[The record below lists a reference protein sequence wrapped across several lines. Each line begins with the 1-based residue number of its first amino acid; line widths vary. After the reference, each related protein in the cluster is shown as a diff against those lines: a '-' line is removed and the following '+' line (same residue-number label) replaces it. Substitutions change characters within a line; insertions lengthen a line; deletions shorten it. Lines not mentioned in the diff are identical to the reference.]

1 MYKMIFCCNICNF
14 YTLNRYDYKKHIQ
27 TKKHISNFNISHL
40 DEPKNKNE
48 ENEDSSADNHI
59 VLNILDNSNQKNNE
73 PITPKKINYDLNK
86 SRTCKYCGLCYAY
99 SSGLSRHMKTCNGT
113 KTEEPQIT
121 SPNDP
126 NVMNMMNMLLQDNV
140 AFKKI
145 IADVVKNTTEL
156 MKTNQD
162 LMANQQA
169 TTDKV
174 LELCLN
180 NTNNLASITNNNI
193 YNHKGDNHFSINVFL
208 NEKCKDAMNM
218 SDFVN
223 SIEISTKDM
232 ENVGRDGYV
241 KGISNIFIDN
251 LKNTDVHKRP
261 IHCSDRKR
269 EVLYVK
275 EHDKWEREGVNSD
288 NLINAVKKVE
298 HKNLV
303 ILNEWA
309 KQNPECENSYTH
321 ANDMYMKFSKN
332 VQDGEDENIMKV
344 VKNIAKETV
353 IERNTLVEP
362 NL

>member
-1 MYKMIFCCNICNF
+1 MYKMIFSCNICNF
-14 YTLNRYDYKKHIQ
+14 YTLNRYDYKKHVQ
-27 TKKHISNFNISHL
+27 TKKHISKCGISHL
-40 DEPKNKNE
+40 DEPNNVNEDSTE
-48 ENEDSSADNHI
+48 ENEI
-59 VLNILDNSNQKNNE
+59 VLNIVDNSNQKHNE
-73 PITPKKINYDLNK
+73 PIIPTKNNRSSNK

-99 SSGLSRHMKTCNGT
+99 SSGLSRHMKTCNGVGTEQT
-113 KTEEPQIT
+113 KIT
-121 SPNDP
+121 NPNDV
-126 NVMNMMNMLLQDNV
+126 NIVNMMNTILQDNV
-140 AFKKI
+140 TFKNI
-145 IADVVKNTTEL
+145 IADIVKNQQGL
-156 MKTNQD
+156 I
-162 LMANQQA
+162 ANQQA

-180 NTNNLASITNNNI
+180 NNNNAASITNNNI
-193 YNHKGDNHFSINVFL
+193 YNHKGDNHFSVNFFL

-223 SIEISTKDM
+223 SIELSMEDM
-232 ENVGRDGYV
+232 ENVGRNGYV
-241 KGISNIFIDN
+241 KGISSIFIDN

-275 EHDKWEREGVNSD
+275 EHDKWEREGVDSG

-309 KQNPECENSYTH
+309 KQHPECENSDTR

-332 VQDGEDENIMKV
+332 VQDGEDDNILKV

-353 IERNTLVEP
+353 IERNNVIE
-362 NL
+362 

>member
-1 MYKMIFCCNICNF
+1 MLYYCNDCVICTSNLSDYNKHLKTNKHRNKVKNQNTATFCIKNQIIQNKQDLNENIN
-14 YTLNRYDYKKHIQ
+14 LNI
-27 TKKHISNFNISHL
+27 NIPSTNDDSHETNKL
-40 DEPKNKNE
+40 KSKNK
-48 ENEDSSADNHI
+48 
-59 VLNILDNSNQKNNE
+59 Q
-73 PITPKKINYDLNK
+73 
-86 SRTCKYCGLCYAY
+86 CKYCGLCYAY

-113 KTEEPQIT
+113 KTEDQQIMNT
-121 SPNDP
+121 NDS

-140 AFKKI
+140 TFKNI
-145 IADVVKNTTEL
+145 IVDIVK
-156 MKTNQD
+156 
-162 LMANQQA
+162 NQQA

-180 NTNNLASITNNNI
+180 NTNNAASVTNNNI

-208 NEKCKDAMNM
+208 NEKCKDAMNIT
-218 SDFVN
+218 DFVN
-223 SIEISTKDM
+223 SIELSTEDM
-232 ENVGRDGYV
+232 ENVGRNGYV

-309 KQNPECENSYTH
+309 KKNPECENSYTR
-321 ANDMYMKFSKN
+321 ANDTYMKFSKN
-332 VQDGEDENIMKV
+332 VQDGEDENILKV
-344 VKNIAKETV
+344 IKNIAKETV
-353 IERNTLVEP
+353 IERNNLVE
-362 NL
+362 

>member
-1 MYKMIFCCNICNF
+1 MYKMIFSCNICNF
-14 YTLNRYDYKKHIQ
+14 YTLNRYDYKKHVQ
-27 TKKHISNFNISHL
+27 TKKHISKCGISHL
-40 DEPKNKNE
+40 DEPNNVNEDSTE
-48 ENEDSSADNHI
+48 ENEI
-59 VLNILDNSNQKNNE
+59 VLNIVDNSNQKHNE
-73 PITPKKINYDLNK
+73 PIIPTKNNRSSNK

-99 SSGLSRHMKTCNGT
+99 SSGLSRHMKTCNGVGTEQT
-113 KTEEPQIT
+113 KIT
-121 SPNDP
+121 NPNDV
-126 NVMNMMNMLLQDNV
+126 NIVNMMNTILQDNV
-140 AFKKI
+140 TFKNI
-145 IADVVKNTTEL
+145 IADIVKNQQGL
-156 MKTNQD
+156 I
-162 LMANQQA
+162 ANQQA

-180 NTNNLASITNNNI
+180 NNNAASITNNNI
-193 YNHKGDNHFSINVFL
+193 YNHKGDNHFSVNFFL

-223 SIEISTKDM
+223 SIELSMEDM
-232 ENVGRDGYV
+232 ENVGRNGYV
-241 KGISNIFIDN
+241 KGISSIFIDN

-275 EHDKWEREGVNSD
+275 EHDKWEREGVDSG

-309 KQNPECENSYTH
+309 KQHPECENSDTR

-332 VQDGEDENIMKV
+332 VQDGEDENILKV

-353 IERNTLVEP
+353 IERNNVIE
-362 NL
+362 

>member
-1 MYKMIFCCNICNF
+1 MYKMIFSCNICNF
-14 YTLNRYDYKKHIQ
+14 YTLNRYDYKKHIE
-27 TKKHISNFNISHL
+27 TKKHLSKCGISHL

-48 ENEDSSADNHI
+48 DSTDENEI
-59 VLNILDNSNQKNNE
+59 VLNIVDNSNQKYNE
-73 PITPKKINYDLNK
+73 PITPKKINRSSNK

-113 KTEEPQIT
+113 KTEETQIT
-121 SPNDP
+121 NTNDP

-145 IADVVKNTTEL
+145 IADVVKNTTEII
-156 MKTNQD
+156 KTNQD

-180 NTNNLASITNNNI
+180 NTNNAASVTNNNI

-208 NEKCKDAMNM
+208 NEKCKDAMNIT
-218 SDFVN
+218 DFVN
-223 SIEISTKDM
+223 SIELSTKDM

-251 LKNTDVHKRP
+251 LKNTDIHKRP

-275 EHDKWEREGVNSD
+275 EHDKWEREGVDSD
-288 NLINAVKKVE
+288 NLIKAVRTVE
-298 HKNLV
+298 QKN
-303 ILNEWA
+303 IRMINEWA
-309 KQNPECENSYTH
+309 KQHPECEKSETS
-321 ANDMYMKFSKN
+321 ANDLYMKLSKHGY
-332 VQDGEDENIMKV
+332 DGEDENIIKV

-353 IERNTLVEP
+353 IERNNVID
-362 NL
+362 

>member
-1 MYKMIFCCNICNF
+1 MYKMIFSCNICNF
-14 YTLNRYDYKKHIQ
+14 YTLNRYDYKKHVQ
-27 TKKHISNFNISHL
+27 TKKHISKCGISHL
-40 DEPKNKNE
+40 DEPNNVNEDSTE
-48 ENEDSSADNHI
+48 ENEI
-59 VLNILDNSNQKNNE
+59 VLNIVDNLNQKHNE
-73 PITPKKINYDLNK
+73 PIIPTKNNRSSNK

-99 SSGLSRHMKTCNGT
+99 SSGLSRHMKTCNGVGTEQT
-113 KTEEPQIT
+113 KIT
-121 SPNDP
+121 NPNDV
-126 NVMNMMNMLLQDNV
+126 NIVNMMNTILQDNV
-140 AFKKI
+140 TFKNI
-145 IADVVKNTTEL
+145 IADIVKNQQGL
-156 MKTNQD
+156 I
-162 LMANQQA
+162 ANQQA

-180 NTNNLASITNNNI
+180 NNNAASITNNNI
-193 YNHKGDNHFSINVFL
+193 YNHKGDNHFSVNFFL

-223 SIEISTKDM
+223 SIELSMEDM
-232 ENVGRDGYV
+232 ENVGRNGYV
-241 KGISNIFIDN
+241 KGISSIFIDN

-275 EHDKWEREGVNSD
+275 EHDKWEREGVDSG

-309 KQNPECENSYTH
+309 KQHPECENSDTR

-332 VQDGEDENIMKV
+332 VQDGEDENILKV

-353 IERNTLVEP
+353 IERNNVIE
-362 NL
+362 

>member
-1 MYKMIFCCNICNF
+1 MIFSCNICNF
-14 YTLNRYDYKKHIQ
+14 YTLNRYDYKKHVQ
-27 TKKHISNFNISHL
+27 TKKHLSKCGISHL
-40 DEPKNKNE
+40 DKAKNENE
-48 ENEDSSADNHI
+48 ENENSAADNDI
-59 VLNILDNSNQKNNE
+59 VLNIIDSPNKTHK
-73 PITPKKINYDLNK
+73 PHITPKKINRSSNK

-113 KTEEPQIT
+113 ITEEPQIT
-121 SPNDP
+121 NTNDP

-145 IADVVKNTTEL
+145 IADVVKNTTEII
-156 MKTNQD
+156 KTNQD

-180 NTNNLASITNNNI
+180 NTNNAASVTNNNI

-208 NEKCKDAMNM
+208 NEKCKDAMNIT
-218 SDFVN
+218 DFVN
-223 SIEISTKDM
+223 SIELSTKDM

-261 IHCSDRKR
+261 IHCTDRKR

-288 NLINAVKKVE
+288 NLINAVKTVE
-298 HKNLV
+298 HKN
-303 ILNEWA
+303 IAMLNEWA
-309 KQNPECENSYTH
+309 KQHPECENSDTR

-332 VQDGEDENIMKV
+332 VLDGEDDNILKV

-353 IERNTLVEP
+353 IERNNLVE
-362 NL
+362 